1 MNRAIAVAAVIGLL
15 VGVLAGFLWWGIPTQ
30 RVQSDLGETQK
41 RASELERQL
50 GESQAQTR
58 KVEAES
64 KNRETRL
71 KTVED
76 DLRVER
82 DRRSKL
88 EMILSKGRK

>member
-1 MNRAIAVAAVIGLL
+1 MNRVIAVAAVVGLL
-15 VGVLAGFLWWGIPTQ
+15 VGVLAGFLWWGMPSQ
-30 RVQSDLGETQK
+30 RVQSELSEAQK

-58 KVEAES
+58 KAAAEL
-64 KNRETRL
+64 KTQETRL
-71 KTVED
+71 KTVEE
-76 DLRVER
+76 DLRMER